1 MNGLKVL
8 TFNSMK
14 KLLLLAATMLLT
26 ITAFAETMPAN
37 DSRVTYVGRTLVE
50 GTDVSFDWTATYFRI
65 AFSGNALTMRASENK
80 WESDAEK
87 AATRHNYYNVWIDS
101 PTSAEPHRII
111 EVAGKD
117 TVIELIDPAYLKKSR
132 RSVHEV
138 IVQKRTEGE
147 QGKTTIHAFATD
159 SKGQFFPATP
169 LKERQLEFIGDSY
182 TCGYGI
188 DAPSRKERFT
198 PETENASRS
207 YAGIVSRYFGA
218 DYVAI
223 AHSGMGVARNYNS
236 KFKGWWMP
244 DRYLQTFDMDSTQAN
259 RWNAAESNIRPALTL
274 IYLGGNDFSVSLQP
288 SYEKFRDGY
297 YRLIRYIKDNYGEDH
312 PVLCVSSKAHST
324 LLDYMRD
331 MVKFC
336 PMPNVHFMACCPAL
350 HLSTDED
357 LGASMHPNYIGHQK
371 FSYAYIPYVA
381 TITGWGL
388 QDMPVK

>member
-1 MNGLKVL
+1 
-8 TFNSMK
+8 MK
-14 KLLLLAATMLLT
+14 KILFLAATLLMT
-26 ITAFAETMPAN
+26 LTVMAERIPAS
-37 DSRVTYVGRTLVE
+37 DSRVTFVGRTMVE
-50 GTDVSFDWTATYFRI
+50 GTDVSFDWTGVYFRI
-65 AFSGNALTMRASENK
+65 AFTGKSLTMHATDTK
-80 WESDAEK
+80 WDATPEM
-87 AATRHNYYNVWIDS
+87 AATRHNYFNVWIDAPMS
-101 PTSAEPHRII
+101 DEPHRII
-111 EVAGKD
+111 EVASAD
-117 TVIELIDPAYLKKSR
+117 TIIELIDPAYLKKSKLKE
-132 RSVHEV
+132 HTV

-147 QGKTTIHAFATD
+147 QGKITIHGFATD
-159 SKGQFFPATP
+159 EKGKFLQAEPIR
-169 LKERQLEFIGDSY
+169 ERQLEFIGASY
-182 TCGYGI
+182 DCGYGV
-188 DAPSRKERFT
+188 DDSSRLAKFT

-207 YAGIVSRYFGA
+207 FCAIISRYFGA
-218 DYVAI
+218 DYTVV
-223 AHSGMGVARNYNS
+223 AHSGMGASRNYNS
-236 KFKGWWMP
+236 KFEGWWMP

-274 IYLGGNDFSVSLQP
+274 IYLGGNDFAVSLQP

>member
-1 MNGLKVL
+1 MAAMV
-8 TFNSMK
+8 
-14 KLLLLAATMLLT
+14 LLASNMV
-26 ITAFAETMPAN
+26 AEVIPAA
-37 DSRVTYVGRTLVE
+37 DSRVTFVGRTLVE
-50 GTDVSFDWTATYFRI
+50 NGDVSFDWTGVYFRI
-65 AFSGNALTMRASENK
+65 AFTGKSLSMRVSDIK
-80 WESDAEK
+80 WDTTTEM
-87 AATRHNYYNVWIDS
+87 AATRHNYFNVWIDA
-101 PTSAEPHRII
+101 PMSAEPHRII
-111 EVAGKD
+111 EVASMD
-117 TVIELIDPAYLKKSR
+117 TIIELIDPVYLKNSKVK
-132 RSVHEV
+132 VHQV

-147 QGKTTIHAFATD
+147 QGKTIIHEFATD
-159 SKGQFFPATP
+159 AKGQFLQAEPIR
-169 LKERQLEFIGDSY
+169 KRQLEFIGASY
-182 TCGYGI
+182 DCGYGV
-188 DAPSRKERFT
+188 DDSSRLAKFT

-207 YAGIVSRYFGA
+207 FPAIISRYFDA
-218 DYVAI
+218 DYVVV
-223 AHSGMGVARNYNS
+223 AHSGMGAARNYNS
-236 KFKGWWMP
+236 KFDGYHMP
-244 DRYLQTFDMDSTQAN
+244 DRYLQTFDMDSAQDT
-259 RWNAAESNIRPALTL
+259 RWNATASDIRPALTL

-336 PMPNVHFMACCPAL
+336 PMSNVHFMACCPSL

-388 QDMPVK
+388 QDNPVK

>member
-1 MNGLKVL
+1 
-8 TFNSMK
+8 MK
-14 KLLLLAATMLLT
+14 KILFLAATLLMT
-26 ITAFAETMPAN
+26 LTVMAERIPAS
-37 DSRVTYVGRTLVE
+37 DSRVTFVGRTMVE
-50 GTDVSFDWTATYFRI
+50 GTDVSFDWTGVYFRI
-65 AFSGNALTMRASENK
+65 AFTGKSLTMHATDTK
-80 WESDAEK
+80 WDATPEM
-87 AATRHNYYNVWIDS
+87 AATRHNYFNVWIDAPMS
-101 PTSAEPHRII
+101 DEPHRII
-111 EVAGKD
+111 EVASAD
-117 TVIELIDPAYLKKSR
+117 TIIELIDPAYLKKSKLKE
-132 RSVHEV
+132 HTV

-147 QGKTTIHAFATD
+147 QGKITIHGFATD
-159 SKGQFFPATP
+159 EKGKFLQAEPIR
-169 LKERQLEFIGDSY
+169 ERQLEFIGASY
-182 TCGYGI
+182 DCGYGV
-188 DAPSRKERFT
+188 DDSSRLAKFT

-207 YAGIVSRYFGA
+207 FCAIISRYFGA
-218 DYVAI
+218 DYMVV
-223 AHSGMGVARNYNS
+223 AHSGMGASRNYNS
-236 KFKGWWMP
+236 KFEGWWMP

>member
-1 MNGLKVL
+1 MAAMV
-8 TFNSMK
+8 
-14 KLLLLAATMLLT
+14 LLASNMV
-26 ITAFAETMPAN
+26 AEVIPAA
-37 DSRVTYVGRTLVE
+37 DSRVTFVGRTLVE
-50 GTDVSFDWTATYFRI
+50 NGDVSFDWTGVYFRI
-65 AFSGNALTMRASENK
+65 AFTGKSLSMRASDIK
-80 WESDAEK
+80 WDTTTEM
-87 AATRHNYYNVWIDS
+87 AATRHNYYNVWIDA
-101 PTSAEPHRII
+101 PMSAEPHRII
-111 EVAGKD
+111 EVASMD
-117 TVIELIDPAYLKKSR
+117 TIIELIDPVYLKNSKVK
-132 RSVHEV
+132 VHQV

-147 QGKTTIHAFATD
+147 QGKTIIHEFATD
-159 SKGQFFPATP
+159 AKGQFLQAEPIR
-169 LKERQLEFIGDSY
+169 KRQLEFIGASY
-182 TCGYGI
+182 DCGYGV
-188 DAPSRKERFT
+188 DDSSRLAKFT

-207 YAGIVSRYFGA
+207 FPAIISRYFDA
-218 DYVAI
+218 DYVVV
-223 AHSGMGVARNYNS
+223 AHSGMGAARNYNS
-236 KFKGWWMP
+236 KFDGYHMP
-244 DRYLQTFDMDSTQAN
+244 DRYLQTFDMDSAQDT
-259 RWNAAESNIRPALTL
+259 RWNATASDIRPALTL

-336 PMPNVHFMACCPAL
+336 PMSNVHFMACCPSL

-388 QDMPVK
+388 QDNPVK

>member
-1 MNGLKVL
+1 MAAMV
-8 TFNSMK
+8 
-14 KLLLLAATMLLT
+14 LLASNMV
-26 ITAFAETMPAN
+26 AEVIPAA
-37 DSRVTYVGRTLVE
+37 DSRVTFVGRTLVE
-50 GTDVSFDWTATYFRI
+50 NGDVAFDWTGVYFRI
-65 AFSGNALTMRASENK
+65 AFTGKSLSMRASDIK
-80 WESDAEK
+80 WDTTTEM
-87 AATRHNYYNVWIDS
+87 AATRHNYFNVWIDA
-101 PTSAEPHRII
+101 PMSAEPHRII
-111 EVAGKD
+111 EVASMD
-117 TVIELIDPAYLKKSR
+117 TVIELIDPVYLKNSKIK
-132 RSVHEV
+132 VHQV

-147 QGKTTIHAFATD
+147 QGKTIIHEFATD
-159 SKGQFFPATP
+159 AKGQFLQAEPIR
-169 LKERQLEFIGDSY
+169 KRQLEFIGASY
-182 TCGYGI
+182 DCGYGV
-188 DAPSRKERFT
+188 DDSSRLAKFT

-207 YAGIVSRYFGA
+207 FPAIISRYFDA
-218 DYVAI
+218 DYVVV
-223 AHSGMGVARNYNS
+223 AHSGMGAARNYNS
-236 KFKGWWMP
+236 KFDGYHMP
-244 DRYLQTFDMDSTQAN
+244 DRYLQTFDMDSAQDT
-259 RWNAAESNIRPALTL
+259 RWNAAESDIRPALTL

-336 PMPNVHFMACCPAL
+336 PMSNVHFMACCPSL

-388 QDMPVK
+388 QDNPVK